1 MIPDRT
7 LFGIETEAVDT
18 NRAVALTINLQTGA
32 ASSDSIFISSGNVLM
47 FYRKVSWQL
56 QYATWRARSS

>member
-18 NRAVALTINLQTGA
+18 NRAVGLTINLQIGA

-47 FYRKVSWQL
+47 FYRKVS
-56 QYATWRARSS
+56 